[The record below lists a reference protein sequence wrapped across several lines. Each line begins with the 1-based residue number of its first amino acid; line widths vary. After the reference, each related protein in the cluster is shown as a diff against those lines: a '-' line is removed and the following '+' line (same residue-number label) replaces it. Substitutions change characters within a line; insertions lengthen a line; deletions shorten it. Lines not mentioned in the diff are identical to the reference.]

1 MSGGTSAGREREEL
15 AALWSLAAVKLL
27 DVRQNEMKAG
37 GRLYGY
43 RLPAAGF
50 LFGSRGRARLRL
62 DGRLHAEGGAW
73 LLHGA
78 KGMTL
83 DIEAEED
90 FQYFFV
96 FYRALLAFPGWRRL
110 RQRMERGSPFNEA
123 YGFKSADP
131 LPLVRRFAE
140 MRASWERA
148 GGLGRLEAKGL
159 FYQLVHEVLR
169 QSDTLRETPLYG
181 DPIGM
186 AILFLQECYADS
198 LTLDDVAARF
208 GYSPRHLTLRF
219 RERTGTS
226 PIDYLI
232 GIRLERA
239 RELLTRTSASLP
251 DIAAAVGYADVYYFG
266 RLFRKH
272 TGLSPIRYRT
282 LHAVGKRPDRPSII
296 AGLSIGAPAP
306 PRYSFNDSENHYH
319 KKREGG
325 GVIQMRRS
333 TGTSWA
339 MALLLGLTLLLSA
352 CGQGNSNGGAA
363 RESAAAGPTQTAA
376 ASTAAASAD
385 AASEAKT
392 RTVHTSKG
400 DIEVPAHPER
410 VVVLYMQ
417 GDLLALG
424 IKPVGTSNVEGGAA
438 FASEIEDATA
448 LGNWY
453 EPNTEAVL
461 ALNPDLII
469 VPSEET
475 YELLHKI
482 APTVIVPAWKMTTD
496 ERLTFIGQIL
506 GKEQEAAELLSG
518 LKSKV
523 EASKEKLRAAGL
535 LDKTVTIV
543 EGGLKEMTVV
553 ESKNYGRGSQV
564 IYEYLGLKAPELVQQ
579 KIDSTTEALSEAVSM
594 EALPQFVGD
603 YLFRSMWDGADDMSG
618 SKVWTSL
625 PAVQEGGLIEIDFG
639 FSYYGDIYS
648 LDKQLD
654 FVVEKM
660 LEAGAAK

>member
-1 MSGGTSAGREREEL
+1 MADNEREEL
-15 AALWSLAAVKLL
+15 AAIWSLAAAKLL
-27 DVRQNEMKAG
+27 DVRRNEMKAG
-37 GRLYGY
+37 DQLYGY

-50 LFGSRGRARLRL
+50 LFGSRGKAKLLL
-62 DGRLHAEGGAW
+62 DGRLHADGSGW

-83 DIEAEED
+83 DVEAEED

-96 FYRALLAFPGWRRL
+96 FYRAMLAFPGWRRL
-110 RQRMERGSPFNEA
+110 RQRLESGSPFNEA

-131 LPLVRRFAE
+131 LPLLRRFSE
-140 MRASWERA
+140 MTAAWERA

-169 QSDTLRETPLYG
+169 QSDTLQETPSHG
-181 DPIGM
+181 DPIGR
-186 AILFLQECYADS
+186 AILFLQERYADS
-198 LTLDDVAARF
+198 LSLEDVAARF

-232 GIRLERA
+232 RIRLERA
-239 RELLTRTSASLP
+239 RELLTQTSASLP

-272 TGLSPIRYRT
+272 AGLSPIRYRT
-282 LHAVGKRPDRPSII
+282 LHARGVQPDRPSTIT
-296 AGLSIGAPAP
+296 GLSIGGRTPSS
-306 PRYSFNDSENHYH
+306 YSVNDSENHYH

-325 GVIQMRRS
+325 GFIQMRKS
-333 TGTSWA
+333 TGTGWA
-339 MALLLGLTLLLSA
+339 MVLLLGLTLLLSA

-363 RESAAAGPTQTAA
+363 RESADARPTQTAV
-376 ASTAAASAD
+376 ASTAAASKD

-400 DIEVPAHPER
+400 DIEVPAQPER

-424 IKPVGTSNVEGGAA
+424 VKPVGTSDVEGGAA
-438 FASEIEDATA
+438 FASEIGDAKT
-448 LGNWY
+448 LGNWF
-453 EPNTEAVL
+453 EPNMEAVL
-461 ALNPDLII
+461 ALDPDLIV

-475 YELLHKI
+475 YELLHKV
-482 APTVIVPAWKMTTD
+482 APTVLVPAFEMTTP
-496 ERLTFIGQIL
+496 ERLKFIGGIF
-506 GKEQEAAELLSG
+506 GKEKDAEALLADFD
-518 LKSKV
+518 SKV
-523 EASKEKLRAAGL
+523 AAGKEKLKAAGL
-535 LDKTVTIV
+535 ADKTVTIV
-543 EGGLKEMTVV
+543 EGGLKQMSVV
-553 ESKNYGRGSQV
+553 ESKQFGRGSQI
-564 IYEYLGLKAPELVQQ
+564 IYDYLGLKAPEVVQK
-579 KIDSTTEALSEAVSM
+579 KIDVAVEAAGESVSM
-594 EALPQFVGD
+594 EALPAYVGD
-603 YLFRSMWDGADDMSG
+603 FLFRSVWDGADDMSG

-625 PAVQEGGLIEIDFG
+625 PAVQEGRLIEIGFG

-660 LEAGAAK
+660 LEAGADK